1 MNDKTVQSS
10 LSISRDMADYLETVD
25 PQNYHAADRAKTI
38 QHLNDILAGRSKEP
52 LTPLISA
59 STEETPARLM
69 AGFAAL
75 SAQIEQMA
83 QPFPLRYGRARKY
96 PVWDDSA
103 ETPLKWI
110 DQKRYDNALK
120 KRLSHWLF
128 LKIPISIIFASLLCQ
143 DEMTCRGSTF
153 DGCQFTACRIHSAF
167 FEDCTVQ
174 DTDFSNCRL
183 CLCLF
188 AYSNIAHTRFFDCQL

>member
-1 MNDKTVQSS
+1 MNDKTVRSS

-38 QHLNDILAGRSKEP
+38 QHLNDILAGRSKES
-52 LTPLISA
+52 LTPLIST
-59 STEETPARLM
+59 STEETPVRLM
-69 AGFAAL
+69 ADFAAL

-83 QPFPLRYGRARKY
+83 QPFPLRHGRARKY

-120 KRLSHWLF
+120 TAFLLAF
-128 LKIPISIIFASLLCQ
+128 LKIPISIIFASLLCR
-143 DEMTCRGSTF
+143 MK
-153 DGCQFTACRIHSAF
+153 
-167 FEDCTVQ
+167 
-174 DTDFSNCRL
+174 
-183 CLCLF
+183 
-188 AYSNIAHTRFFDCQL
+188 

>member
-69 AGFAAL
+69 AGLLRCLLKSSRWRSPFH
-75 SAQIEQMA
+75 SGMA
-83 QPFPLRYGRARKY
+83 ERGNTQYGMTAR
-96 PVWDDSA
+96 
-103 ETPLKWI
+103 
-110 DQKRYDNALK
+110 RH
-120 KRLSHWLF
+120 R
-128 LKIPISIIFASLLCQ
+128 
-143 DEMTCRGSTF
+143 
-153 DGCQFTACRIHSAF
+153 
-167 FEDCTVQ
+167 
-174 DTDFSNCRL
+174 
-183 CLCLF
+183 
-188 AYSNIAHTRFFDCQL
+188 